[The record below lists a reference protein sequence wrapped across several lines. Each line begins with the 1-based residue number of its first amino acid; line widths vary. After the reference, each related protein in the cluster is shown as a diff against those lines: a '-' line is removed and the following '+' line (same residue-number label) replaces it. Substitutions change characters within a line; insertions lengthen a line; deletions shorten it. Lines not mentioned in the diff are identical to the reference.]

1 MRQEAWMLIAQGGI
15 SALGRLRTH
24 APTLS
29 CFSHVQ
35 LFAVLWT
42 IACPAPLSTGF
53 SRQEYWSGLPYPPP
67 RGSSRPRDGICVF
80 CFAGGFFIH
89 WATWEA
95 WTLNS
100 SIQLLWFPYLLSFI
114 GTLRGMYYYISD
126 LTLAHWPS
134 PLLLN
139 WREGIKLV
147 LDSQSGKEEIA
158 VFLNN

>member
-1 MRQEAWMLIAQGGI
+1 MLIAQGGI

-29 CFSHVQ
+29 CFSHVE

-89 WATWEA
+89 
-95 WTLNS
+95 
-100 SIQLLWFPYLLSFI
+100 
-114 GTLRGMYYYISD
+114 
-126 LTLAHWPS
+126 
-134 PLLLN
+134 
-139 WREGIKLV
+139 
-147 LDSQSGKEEIA
+147 
-158 VFLNN
+158 